1 MLYFLLSSL
10 SFTARNL
17 VNKEYTRRFDSNKSN
32 LFFNTIGL
40 TVTAVICA
48 LIGGLETPSALL
60 LLLATLFGICFIAT
74 VYFLIVSY
82 AKGPLGLVQL
92 VYGMSSVVPI
102 CVGVFMFNEPM
113 SWIKGLG
120 LLCVLGVI
128 LLSWRDK
135 EAKNSKSVYIPAKVW
150 LPVTLLTTLLNG
162 LLSAIQKM
170 MVQWCPG
177 TSTNVFNF
185 WAFSI
190 GALFGWIILLI
201 LHLRGKRYD
210 DVAKNPKAFTLIAL
224 GCGLFSSGGNI
235 LIMYALLTIPAS
247 VCNPALSTLNTIIIY
262 LISLFYYKEGHSKY
276 GFLMIGMG
284 ILSIFL
290 LALG

>member
-17 VNKEYTRRFDSNKSN
+17 VNKEYTRRFTSKDTN

-40 TVTAVICA
+40 TVTSVICA
-48 LIGGLETPSALL
+48 LIGGCIKPSGLL
-60 LLLATLFGICFIAT
+60 LLLAGLFGVCFIAT

-82 AKGPLGLVQL
+82 ARGPLGLVQL
-92 VYGMSSVVPI
+92 VFGMSSVVPI
-102 CVGVFMFNEPM
+102 CVGLFMFNEPM
-113 SWIKGLG
+113 SLLKGLG
-120 LLCVLGVI
+120 LLCVLCVI

-150 LPVTLLTTLLNG
+150 LPITLFTTLLNG
-162 LLSAIQKM
+162 CLSAIQKL

-190 GALFGWIILLI
+190 GALSGWIILLI
-201 LHLRGKRYD
+201 MKMRGKHFPE
-210 DVAKNPKAFTLIAL
+210 VTKSPKSFTLISL
-224 GCGLFSSGGNI
+224 LCGVFSSGGNI
-235 LIMYALLTIPAS
+235 LIMYALLSIPAS
-247 VCNPALSTLNTIIIY
+247 VLSPSLSTLNTVIIY
-262 LISLFYYKEGHSKY
+262 VISLLYYKEGHSKY

>member
-1 MLYFLLSSL
+1 MLYFILSSL

-17 VNKEYTRRFDSNKSN
+17 VNKEYTRRFSSKESN

-40 TVTAVICA
+40 TVTSVICA
-48 LIGGLETPSALL
+48 FIGGLETPSPLL
-60 LLLATLFGICFIAT
+60 LLLASLFGVCFVAT

-82 AKGPLGLVQL
+82 SKGPLGLVQL

-113 SWIKGLG
+113 SWLKGLG
-120 LLCVLGVI
+120 FICVLSVI

-135 EAKNSKSVYIPAKVW
+135 EAKNSKSAYIPARVW

-162 LLSAIQKM
+162 GLSAIQKM
-170 MVQWCPG
+170 VVQWVPG
-177 TSTNVFNF
+177 ASTNVFNF

-190 GALFGWIILLI
+190 GALFGWSVLLI
-201 LHLRGKRYD
+201 MKLRGKHFPEVTRS
-210 DVAKNPKAFTLIAL
+210 PRAFTLISL
-224 GCGLFSSGGNI
+224 LCGLFSSGGNI
-235 LIMYALLTIPAS
+235 LIMFALLTIPAS
-247 VCNPALSTLNTIIIY
+247 VCNPMLSTINTLIIY
-262 LISLFYYKEGHSKY
+262 LISLLYYKEGHSRY

-284 ILSIFL
+284 IVSIIL
-290 LALG
+290 LGIS

>member
-17 VNKEYTRRFDSNKSN
+17 VNKEYTRHFNSKDSN
-32 LFFNTIGL
+32 LLFNTIGL

-48 LIGGLETPSALL
+48 FIGGLETPSALL
-60 LLLATLFGICFIAT
+60 LLLAALFGICFVAT

-113 SWIKGLG
+113 SWIKVLG
-120 LLCVLGVI
+120 LICVLAVI
-128 LLSWRDK
+128 FLSWRDK
-135 EAKNSKSVYIPAKVW
+135 EAKNSKSVYIPAKIW

-201 LHLRGKRYD
+201 MKLRGKRYP
-210 DVAKNPKAFTLIAL
+210 DVSQNLKGFTLASL
-224 GCGLFSSGGNI
+224 LCGLFSSGGNI

-276 GFLMIGMG
+276 GFYMIGIG
-284 ILSIFL
+284 IVSIFL